1 MRIATPRRECVCGH
15 ARILHSSNGRRCDC
29 CYCKAYSEVEVEIVQ
44 DPTIVS
50 EADAPGVV
58 VP

>member
-44 DPTIVS
+44 DPTIES
-50 EADAPGVV
+50 EARA
-58 VP
+58 